1 MRLTEASV
9 AIRPRSSWEAIDL
22 GVLLARRHAGLLM
35 ASWALVTLPIFALLC
50 LVFWDYPSIAILVFW
65 WLKPAYERLPL
76 YILSNS
82 LFGNTPTL
90 KQVLKAYPRLLKPQ
104 LLASLTWRR
113 ISTTRSFDMPVMQLE
128 GLSGAARN
136 QRLAVLGHKNT
147 AGATW
152 LTVVGVHVE
161 FALSL
166 GLATLF
172 YLMLPQQLELDWNWQ
187 SLIAPEQNQWMW
199 LEHLSNGLYA
209 LLLIVW
215 EPVYVACGFSL
226 YLNRRTALEA
236 WDIELVFRQMRQ
248 RLTGIAYAAVLAIG
262 LIFSQLPGT
271 AMADTG
277 RPDAAV
283 SNPATSVTKSPVIS
297 APQDPLGPQA
307 KRLQKQALTSHA
319 AQQSI
324 NQLLAQ
330 PPFKNPETVTR
341 WRLRETASDK
351 QPQPNTDFFE
361 SLISGLGKL
370 AKLWKSMETVAQIFA
385 ALLWAAIIAL
395 IVWVVWRYRDWLN
408 TFAGRFNLP
417 QRTNKSPPRQMFGLE
432 VSPESLPDDICSE
445 VDTLW
450 ASEPRAAL
458 SLLYRALLSRLL
470 HDYRLGL
477 RSAHTENEVLRLVK
491 DLQQIELTQF
501 SEVLTHHWQNLAYGH
516 SLPPPATKDSLC
528 NSWRQ
533 LFEPGVTV

>member
-9 AIRPRSSWEAIDL
+9 AIRPRSSWEALDL

-50 LVFWDYPSIAILVFW
+50 LIFWDYPSIAIFVFW

-76 YILSNS
+76 HILSNS

-90 KQVLKAYPRLLKPQ
+90 KQALKAYPRLLKPQ

-128 GLSGAARN
+128 GLSGAARS
-136 QRLAVLGHKNT
+136 QRLTVLGHKNSS
-147 AGATW
+147 GATW
-152 LTVVGVHVE
+152 LTIVGAHVE
-161 FALSL
+161 LALSL

-172 YLMLPQQLELDWNWQ
+172 YLMLPQQLELDWSWQ

-236 WDIELVFRQMRQ
+236 WDIELVFRQLRQ
-248 RLTGIAYAAVLAIG
+248 RLTGIAYAALLAAG
-262 LIFSQLPGT
+262 LLFSQLPDT

-277 RPDAAV
+277 KPDSAV
-283 SNPATSVTKSPVIS
+283 SIPAKSAASPPVIS
-297 APQDPLGPQA
+297 APADPLGPQA
-307 KRLQKQALTSHA
+307 ERLQKQALSSEA
-319 AQQSI
+319 ARHSLQ
-324 NQLLAQ
+324 QLLDK

-341 WRLRETASDK
+341 WRLRDDASDK
-351 QPQPNTDFFE
+351 QTKPDTEFLE
-361 SLISGLGKL
+361 SLIAGLGKL
-370 AKLWKSMETVAQIFA
+370 GKLWKSMETLAQVFA
-385 ALLWAAIIAL
+385 ALLWAALLAL
-395 IVWVVWRYRDWLN
+395 ILWVLWRYRDWLN
-408 TFAGRFNLP
+408 TFAGRFGLP
-417 QRTNKSPPRQMFGLE
+417 QRLKTSPPSQLFGLE

-445 VDTLW
+445 VDRLW
-450 ASEPRAAL
+450 AQDPRAAL

-470 HDYRLGL
+470 HDYRIGL
-477 RSAHTENEVLRLVK
+477 KSAHTEQEVLQLVE
-491 DLQQIELTQF
+491 DSYQPELYQF
-501 SEVLTHHWQNLAYGH
+501 SDTLTRHWQNLAYGH
-516 SLPPPATKDSLC
+516 NLPPVAAKASLC
-528 NSWRQ
+528 DSWRQ
-533 LFEPGVTV
+533 LFESRGKA